1 MSSNDDYEALKL
13 ENQLC
18 FPLYACS
25 RMVVKMYTPYLKPL
39 GITYTHYIVL
49 MVLWEKQSINV
60 GDLGRTLFL
69 DSGTL
74 TPVLKRMETSGLV
87 TRRRSD
93 DDERSVI
100 ISLTEKGEKLK
111 EKAKDIPSHIG
122 QCLPLPH
129 KKALELYEDLY
140 AILNA
145 VSPDRTCLMSDT
157 DPGPLLQNS

>member
-145 VSPDRTCLMSDT
+145 VSPDRT
-157 DPGPLLQNS
+157 